1 MINSNFIAWLVEKTL
16 NIIYIMPYV
25 QNQGNATMKHVY
37 ILLPAANGVP
47 LGSVADGILETLKK
61 KGLTAAK
68 FIPFGENGIPFAEIR
83 NAIISNCE
91 QMIMEILVDKLTRV
105 SAKNDVVIVEGI
117 STPGIFYKKELHR
130 MLTSAF
136 DADIILVAKAGGK
149 TPENLISNI
158 SVEEH
163 FHKSAN
169 AFMAGCVF
177 INVEENFEEALRSAT
192 KESGLPA
199 LAFVHGGEN
208 PSKEAVIAGIAEEPW
223 EHILKKKR
231 EHRMSPPEFRNFLI
245 KKAQKYKAKI
255 VLPEGAEPRTVRA
268 AILTLERQIAIP
280 ILIAKRA
287 DVEKTAATICM
298 SLPPDL
304 EIIDPENIAPKY
316 VPMLAELRKS
326 KGMTE
331 EQAKKM
337 LTDSVWVGTMMVK
350 AGDADGLV
358 SGAAHSTADTV
369 RPALTIIKPRKGTS
383 LISSAFFMCLPTQ
396 VLVYGDCAINTN
408 PNADDLAQIAIQCA
422 DTARDFGIVPR
433 VAMLSYST
441 GESGKGEDVD
451 KVKEATQ
458 KVKELR
464 PDIEIDGPMQ
474 YDAAIMESVAR
485 TKAPNSHIAGRA
497 TVFVFPDLNTG
508 NTTYKAVQR
517 SANTVSIGPMLQGLA
532 KPVNDLS
539 RGALVDDIVYTI
551 AITAVQAGMSR

>member
-1 MINSNFIAWLVEKTL
+1 
-16 NIIYIMPYV
+16 
-25 QNQGNATMKHVY
+25 MKHAY
-37 ILLPAANGVP
+37 ILLPAANGIP
-47 LGSVADGILETLKK
+47 LENVADGILETLNK
-61 KGLTAAK
+61 KGLKVEK
-68 FIPFGENGIPFAEIR
+68 FIPFGETGIPFVEIR
-83 NAIISNCE
+83 NSIISGCE
-91 QMIMEILVDKLTRV
+91 QMVMELLVDKLSRI
-105 SAKNDVVIVEGI
+105 SAKNDIVIVEGI
-117 STPGIFYKKELHR
+117 SAADIFYKKELHR
-130 MLTSAF
+130 MLTSAL
-136 DADIILVAKAGGK
+136 DADIILVARVNEKA
-149 TPENLISNI
+149 PEELISEI

-163 FHKSAN
+163 FHKGAN

-177 INVEENFEEALRSAT
+177 LNVSENSENALRAACKDSD
-192 KESGLPA
+192 LPA

-208 PSKEAVIAGIAEEPW
+208 PSKEAVIAGIEEEPW
-223 EHILKKKR
+223 ELILKKKR

-255 VLPEGAEPRTVRA
+255 VLPEGSEPRTVRA
-268 AILTLERQIAIP
+268 AILALQRQIAHP
-280 ILIAKRA
+280 LLLAKRA
-287 DVEKTAATICM
+287 DVEKTAATLYM
-298 SLPPDL
+298 KLPPDL
-304 EIIDPENIAPKY
+304 EIIDPENLAPKY
-316 VPMLAELRKS
+316 VPLLVELRKH

-331 EQAKKM
+331 EKAKKQ

-358 SGAAHSTADTV
+358 SGAIHSTAETV
-369 RPALTIIKPRKGTS
+369 RPALSIIKPHAGTS
-383 LISSAFFMCLPTQ
+383 LISSVFFMCLPTQ
-396 VLVYGDCAINTN
+396 VLVYGDCAINPN
-408 PNADDLAQIAIQCA
+408 PNADELAQIAVQCA
-422 DTARDFGIVPR
+422 DTARNFGIAPR

-464 PDIEIDGPMQ
+464 PDIEVDGPMQ

-517 SANTVSIGPMLQGLA
+517 SANTISIGPMLQGLA

-551 AITAVQAGMSR
+551 AITAVQAGMDR

>member
-1 MINSNFIAWLVEKTL
+1 
-16 NIIYIMPYV
+16 
-25 QNQGNATMKHVY
+25 MKHAY
-37 ILLPAANGVP
+37 ILLPANDGVP
-47 LGSVADGILETLKK
+47 LGNVADGISETLEK
-61 KGLTAAK
+61 KGLQVAK
-68 FIPFGENGIPFAEIR
+68 FIPFGEKGIPFAEIR
-83 NAIISNCE
+83 NSIISDCE
-91 QMIMEILVDKLTRV
+91 QMVMELLVDKFSRV
-105 SAKNDVVIVEGI
+105 LAKHDAVIVEGI
-117 STPGIFYKKELHR
+117 SDPDVFYKKELHR

-136 DADIILVAKAGGK
+136 DADIILVASAEGK
-149 TPENLISNI
+149 SPTELISEI

-163 FHKSAN
+163 FHKRAN

-177 INVEENFEEALRSAT
+177 LNVPENGEEAIRTACKDSD
-192 KESGLPA
+192 LPT
-199 LAFVHGGEN
+199 LAYVHDGEN
-208 PSKEAVIAGIAEEPW
+208 PTKEAVIAGINEEPW
-223 EHILKKKR
+223 EHILNKKR
-231 EHRMSPPEFRNFLI
+231 ERRMSPPEFRNFLI
-245 KKAQKYKAKI
+245 KKAQKFKAKI
-255 VLPEGAEPRTVRA
+255 VLPEGSEPRTVRA
-268 AILTLERQIAIP
+268 AILALQRQIAIP
-280 ILIAKRA
+280 ILLAKRA
-287 DVEKTAATICM
+287 DVEKTAATLYM
-298 SLPPDL
+298 NLPSDL

-316 VPMLAELRKS
+316 VPLLVELRKN

-331 EQAKKM
+331 EQAKKI

-350 AGDADGLV
+350 FGDADGLV
-358 SGAAHSTADTV
+358 SGAIHSTADTV
-369 RPALTIIKPRKGTS
+369 RPALQIIKPHAGTS

-408 PNADDLAQIAIQCA
+408 PNADELAQIAIQCA
-422 DTARDFGIVPR
+422 DTARNFGIEPR

-441 GESGKGEDVD
+441 GESGKGEEVD

-464 PDIEIDGPMQ
+464 PDIEVDGPMQ

-517 SANTVSIGPMLQGLA
+517 SANTISIGPMLQGLA

-551 AITAVQAGMSR
+551 AITAVQVGMSR

>member
-1 MINSNFIAWLVEKTL
+1 VKFSKKMTGFAFTKLYM
-16 NIIYIMPYV
+16 YIL
-25 QNQGNATMKHVY
+25 GRCGMKHTY

-47 LGSVADGILETLKK
+47 LGNVADGIFEILNKK
-61 KGLTAAK
+61 SFKVEK

-83 NAIISNCE
+83 NSLISGCE
-91 QMIMEILVDKLTRV
+91 QMIMELLVDKLSRV

-117 STPGIFYKKELHR
+117 STPDIFYKKELHR
-130 MLTSAF
+130 MLTSAL
-136 DADIILVAKAGGK
+136 DADIILIASVDGKAPK
-149 TPENLISNI
+149 DLISEI
-158 SVEEH
+158 AVEEH
-163 FHKSAN
+163 FHKIAN
-169 AFMAGCVF
+169 AFMAGCIF
-177 INVEENFEEALRSAT
+177 LNVPENGEDVIRAACKDSD
-192 KESGLPA
+192 LPA
-199 LAFVHGGEN
+199 LAFIHGGEN

-223 EHILKKKR
+223 EYILKKNR

-245 KKAQKYKAKI
+245 KKAQKHKARI
-255 VLPEGAEPRTVRA
+255 VLPEGSEPRTVRA
-268 AILTLERQIAIP
+268 AILTLQRQIAIP
-280 ILIAKRA
+280 ILLAKRA
-287 DVEKTAATICM
+287 DVEKTAATLYM
-298 SLPPDL
+298 SLPSDL

-316 VPMLAELRKS
+316 IPLLVELRKH

-331 EQAKKM
+331 EEAKKI

-350 AGDADGLV
+350 AGDAEGLV
-358 SGAAHSTADTV
+358 SGAIHSTADTV
-369 RPALTIIKPRKGTS
+369 RPALTIIKPHEGTS
-383 LISSAFFMCLPTQ
+383 LISSVFFMCLPTQ
-396 VLVYGDCAINTN
+396 VLVYGDCAINPN
-408 PNADDLAQIAIQCA
+408 PNAEELAQIAIQCA
-422 DTARDFGIVPR
+422 DTARNFGIEPR

-474 YDAAIMESVAR
+474 YDAAIMESVAH

-517 SANTVSIGPMLQGLA
+517 SANTISIGPMLQGLA

-551 AITAVQAGMSR
+551 AITAVQTGMDHQNI